1 MAFFLL
7 SLFGVDATLQ
17 LYACFPP
24 EKQTLRRVT
33 KCLLMPLL
41 AICYLLLARQFRATA
56 FAAMLC
62 GFAGDMLLLFRDRPR
77 LFGAGLAAFAAG
89 HTLYVLT
96 FLNLMPTFPHAVSL
110 VPVCV
115 LCALVAALFM
125 RYLRGGT
132 PGLPDS
138 FIAPGLL
145 YAFLVCLLAGCAFL
159 YAQSGGARSGWLAAV
174 GGCLFVVS
182 DATLST
188 HRFRRPIPYRSVV
201 VMSTYITAQTMLF
214 ASLALA

>member
-1 MAFFLL
+1 MRFFLL
-7 SLFGVDATLQ
+7 IFFGVDAALQ

-41 AICYLLLARQFRATA
+41 AICYLLFARQFLVTA
-56 FAAMLC
+56 LAAMLF
-62 GFAGDMLLLFRDRPR
+62 GFAGDVLLLFRDRSR

-89 HTLYVLT
+89 HALYIIT
-96 FLNLMPTFPHAVSL
+96 FLNLLPAFPSTGTL
-110 VPVCV
+110 VPMCA
-115 LCALVAALFM
+115 LCALAAALFT

-138 FIAPGLL
+138 FIAPSLL
-145 YAFLVCLLAGCAFL
+145 YVFLVCLMAGCAFL
-159 YAQSGGARSGWLAAV
+159 YAQSAARSGWLAAV
-174 GGCLFVVS
+174 GGCLFIAS
-182 DATLST
+182 DSLLSL